1 MVVEFPDVSFL
12 VARKVLKVAQC
23 FAKLMEEA
31 NAASSKT
38 ATKVLREAHH
48 FVKGMEVENDVPLMV
63 VESAPKV
70 SMEALSTVLPME
82 VGNAVLLKAVGKVPV
97 AGQISVCDMVVVNV
111 VKLRVVA
118 KVHKVVQTSVKLM
131 EGENGANGESRVPIL
146 WTLLETRMVTEF
158 QELLVINLR
167 EVRLAF
173 VLPTVHL
180 FQIDG
185 SMEVALWEAQ

>member
-1 MVVEFPDVSFL
+1 
-12 VARKVLKVAQC
+12 
-23 FAKLMEEA
+23 MEEA
-31 NAASSKT
+31 NVASSKT
-38 ATKVLREAHH
+38 ATKVLREAHR

-180 FQIDG
+180 FRIDG